1 VLAFNQFY
9 RRDRPLAVV
18 TSDRDAQAVKFIQP
32 NMVYRPSLSVGQD
45 DGFADNLGLSLA
57 EFHEDGERSRFDGW
71 HGVARLA

>member
-18 TSDRDAQAVKFIQP
+18 TSDRDAQVKFIQP